1 MTDLYHE
8 IILDEY
14 KNPSNKGELKGAD
27 LVVEGSN
34 ASCGDDVKIFINLK
48 NGTIKD
54 ILWQGEGCAISQ
66 AAMSLLSQEI
76 KDKRLKLKEIK
87 QLKLTDMLELLGLE
101 EISPGRIK
109 CSLLGLDTIKKGLK

>member
-14 KNPSNKGELKGAD
+14 KNPSNKGELKDAD
-27 LVVEGSN
+27 LVVIGSN
-34 ASCGDDVKIFINLK
+34 ASCGDDVEIFINLED
-48 NGTIKD
+48 GIVKD
-54 ILWQGEGCAISQ
+54 ITWQGEGCAISQ

-76 KDKRLKLKEIK
+76 KDSKLGLKDIK
-87 QLKLTDMLELLGLE
+87 KLELHSMLELLGLE

-109 CSLLGLDTIKKGLK
+109 CVLLGLETIKKGLK